1 MSGRFLLD
9 THIFIWW
16 ADEPARLSRRTREL
30 LEAPENDLYLS
41 IASAWEIAIKE
52 AVGKLSLGATIY
64 YAVDKAGVELLPIS
78 LNHIERTKQL
88 PLLHR
93 DPFDR
98 MLVAQA
104 IEEELQFI
112 TIDRYLGQY
121 GVRIAPN

>member
-16 ADEPARLSRRTREL
+16 ADEPARLSRRIREL

-52 AVGKLSLGATIY
+52 AVGKLSLGVTIY

>member
-1 MSGRFLLD
+1 LSSRFLLD

-16 ADEPARLSRRTREL
+16 ADEPARLSRPIREI

-41 IASAWEIAIKE
+41 VASAWEIAIKE
-52 AVGKLSLGATIY
+52 AVGKLSLGASIA
-64 YAVDKAGVELLPIS
+64 YAIDTAGVELLPIS
-78 LNHIERTKQL
+78 LSHIERTKQL

-104 IEEELQFI
+104 IEEELQLI
-112 TIDRYLGQY
+112 TIDRDLSRY
-121 GVRIAPN
+121 GVRIAPA